1 MSFYSY
7 TAKYFSSA
15 WLQPLK
21 NFSLEP
27 HLHHSPG
34 SDDNDV

>member
-1 MSFYSY
+1 MSFFSY
-7 TAKYFSSA
+7 AAKYFSSA

-27 HLHHSPG
+27 HPDHSPG
-34 SDDNDV
+34 GDDDDV